1 MIFNMNIYLNR
12 SLAVIAIIAGVSG
25 SLIAPSRETMSK
37 VVAELTAQAMGN
49 AAAAAAAASTAEDD
63 DGEGVVDCDGLG
75 NDADAVLLSVQPPK
89 YGSTPDA
96 EAGGYHLAAVPA
108 AAEKSENFCVSSIR
122 GIGSGAKRTV
132 KVCVCCLCFIIS
144 YD

>member
-1 MIFNMNIYLNR
+1 MNIYIYLNR

-49 AAAAAAAASTAEDD
+49 AAAAAAASTAEDD

-132 KVCVCCLCFIIS
+132 KVCVFLCCFILS

>member
-1 MIFNMNIYLNR
+1 MNIYLNR

-49 AAAAAAAASTAEDD
+49 AAASTAGDD

-75 NDADAVLLSVQPPK
+75 NDAEAVLLSVQPPK

-108 AAEKSENFCVSSIR
+108 AAGKSENFCVSSIR

>member
-1 MIFNMNIYLNR
+1 MNIYLNR

-132 KVCVCCLCFIIS
+132 KVCVFLCCFILS

>member
-1 MIFNMNIYLNR
+1 MNIYIYLNR

-49 AAAAAAAASTAEDD
+49 AAASTAGDD

-132 KVCVCCLCFIIS
+132 KVCVF
-144 YD
+144 

>member
-1 MIFNMNIYLNR
+1 MNIYIYLNR

-49 AAAAAAAASTAEDD
+49 AAAAAAASTAEDD

-132 KVCVCCLCFIIS
+132 KVCVF
-144 YD
+144 

>member
-1 MIFNMNIYLNR
+1 MNIYLNR

-49 AAAAAAAASTAEDD
+49 AAAAAAASTAEDD

-132 KVCVCCLCFIIS
+132 KVCVFLCCFIIS